1 MIKAY
6 IYGDLIEK
14 LLHKYYTTQKNL
26 ISQYE
31 QLLIKGELLVKSK
44 IDNKSSNI
52 ILYDKSNSTESIAI
66 ISQFENEMKE
76 SIYQILQNYFN
87 KMTKIL
93 PKRLFILKEVT
104 NCFILKIVNES
115 KNLFSNVSNRI
126 EKNLAIMNTLEQLS
140 LCQGF
145 YYFYYCE
152 SLIYFFYKDLYIP
165 KVRITFPSS
174 ILNYYDIK
182 GIKKELKKEIN
193 DENSNNSNLDK
204 KTRCFK
210 PKFEDIKDDSHRIKS
225 KK

>member
-76 SIYQILQNYFN
+76 SIYQILQN
-87 KMTKIL
+87 
-93 PKRLFILKEVT
+93 
-104 NCFILKIVNES
+104 
-115 KNLFSNVSNRI
+115 
-126 EKNLAIMNTLEQLS
+126 
-140 LCQGF
+140 
-145 YYFYYCE
+145 
-152 SLIYFFYKDLYIP
+152 
-165 KVRITFPSS
+165 
-174 ILNYYDIK
+174 
-182 GIKKELKKEIN
+182 
-193 DENSNNSNLDK
+193 
-204 KTRCFK
+204 
-210 PKFEDIKDDSHRIKS
+210 
-225 KK
+225 

>member
-1 MIKAY
+1 MSDARLSKQVWYFILAAY
-6 IYGDLIEK
+6 NDDTTKVIVLK
-14 LLHKYYTTQKNL
+14 NRLLCSTTTQGSIN
-26 ISQYE
+26 
-31 QLLIKGELLVKSK
+31 K
-44 IDNKSSNI
+44 IIYNI

-104 NCFILKIVNES
+104 NCFILKILNES